1 MQKKNET
8 KKSSDSLKNS
18 NILWGIVSVVL
29 AILIWIYYG
38 NNFGT
43 EMTRTFYGVEVSY
56 VGRDAMRDSQ
66 SLIISKEET
75 NSVTLKL
82 TGSRRD
88 ISKLTSEDLKAV
100 VNLSSVTSAGYRTMA
115 YTVSYPSTVNSASI
129 REEKSPQT
137 VGLQISRIATRVV
150 DVKGRFEGTLAEG
163 YALDAAGMSFDPA
176 YITLSGPEE
185 ELSQIS
191 FASVIVDRDD
201 VSSSFTA
208 AANYNLID
216 PDGETVSFSDVTADV
231 DTVSVTVPVNLTKE
245 VALDV
250 TLLEGGGATT
260 QNVVKEIEPK
270 SIILAGDASTLD
282 AINTIYLATVD
293 LSDYVTFPQTQYAIT
308 IPNDV
313 ENLSGVSTA
322 TVDLSFT
329 GLETG
334 YFVVTNLETTGLQE
348 GYTAD
353 VMDITLGVTI
363 RASAE
368 TLEQIEANNI
378 RAVADLT
385 GITTTSRAPV
395 TVYVD
400 GYPDAGAV
408 GDYVLYVRVA
418 PVEEVAEETEEAT
431 DSDASVSEPAAED
444 DILE

>member
-8 KKSSDSLKNS
+8 KKSSDSLKNN
-18 NILWGIVSVVL
+18 NILWAIVSVIL

-43 EMTRTFYGVEVSY
+43 EMTRTFYGVEVTY

-66 SLIISKEET
+66 SLVISEEET
-75 NSVTLKL
+75 TSVTLKL
-82 TGSRRD
+82 SGSRRD
-88 ISKLTSEDLKAV
+88 IAKLTSEDLKAV
-100 VNLSSVTSAGYRTMA
+100 VNLSTVTSAGYRTMA
-115 YTVSYPSTVNSASI
+115 YTVSYPSFVNSASI

-150 DVKGRFEGTLAEG
+150 DVKGRFEGSLAEG
-163 YALDAAGMSFDPA
+163 YALDAAGMNFDPA

-216 PDGETVSFSDVTADV
+216 PDGEVISFSDVTADV
-231 DTVSVTVPVNLTKE
+231 DTVTVTVPVNMTKE

-250 TLLEGGGATT
+250 TLVEGGGATA
-260 QNVVKEIEPK
+260 QNVVKEIEPRTV
-270 SIILAGDASTLD
+270 ILAGDASTLD

-293 LSDYVTFPQTQYAIT
+293 LSDYVTFPQTEYSIT

-313 ENLSGVSTA
+313 DNLSGISTA

-329 GLETG
+329 GLKTA
-334 YFVVTNLETTGLQE
+334 YFVVTNLEYTGLEE
-348 GYTAD
+348 GYAAD

-363 RASAE
+363 RAPAE
-368 TLEQIEANNI
+368 ILEKIESNNI

-418 PVEEVAEETEEAT
+418 PVEEVPETAEEAT
-431 DSDASVSEPAAED
+431 ETDAEEIGEPEED
-444 DILE
+444 DIQE